1 MTPIPRLA
9 ETILQLLVD
18 GMLNDLPWTCEVF
31 DVVSAPGTKLLRS
44 EFVTYCPY
52 GGQVLRLRAQ
62 CDRRPPGHTGLRS
75 VECCLRVEVFSAEF
89 SLIDVSDET
98 NAARLFGLLHQRH
111 ARELQLEAREP
122 FQPESSTAG
131 RSFDEILERVGGQSP
146 ALWRWSVVDHA
157 GEVRELEHRYETR
170 IERLRVALQE
180 FTETATGKTRC
191 AAQVEL
197 SEDGPGPLP
206 VFGSAEAAL
215 LVAVVKARALA
226 ARHVRG

>member
-1 MTPIPRLA
+1 MQR
-9 ETILQLLVD
+9 
-18 GMLNDLPWTCEVF
+18 G
-31 DVVSAPGTKLLRS
+31 
-44 EFVTYCPY
+44 
-52 GGQVLRLRAQ
+52 
-62 CDRRPPGHTGLRS
+62 
-75 VECCLRVEVFSAEF
+75 FS
-89 SLIDVSDET
+89 D
-98 NAARLFGLLHQRH
+98 
-111 ARELQLEAREP
+111 
-122 FQPESSTAG
+122 SSTNGTHGNCNSRRGNRSSRNRRRRDARSTRSWNAWAG
-131 RSFDEILERVGGQSP
+131 R